1 MVQVAQLEARVGNLV
16 EENKGHKGDFRWTW
30 GGLVV
35 GFLVLAGLFIAGY
48 NRMDD
53 KLDKVFDRFV
63 SISDSLGKADAANA
77 RIETKI
83 DDLSAIIHKH

>member
-1 MVQVAQLEARVGNLV
+1 M
-16 EENKGHKGDFRWTW
+16 
-30 GGLVV
+30 V